1 MRSIESGTLDM
12 RPTAF
17 DPRDAIRDLL
27 QVCRMGCCTQA
38 GVAWVNEA
46 EPLPRVVEADRS
58 FLFQIVQNLVRA
70 FCALRCNIVW
80 ARRMTADVRRSMSR

>member
-70 FCALRCNIVW
+70 FSAALHRCTGMRVE
-80 ARRMTADVRRSMSR
+80 